1 MLRHKLPVASRVGRI
16 VTVLTALFGF
26 LAGLTLVVTHAAGQ
40 GGAST
45 VAQHQSSPSTRSFP
59 HFVGHRRHYHG
70 NPSLTQPSLWWH
82 QHASPSPSLSP
93 STSASSGSSS
103 PAPGS
108 SSVGG
113 SLPSPTSTQVMPQA
127 SVQPDG
133 PPGNWKLV
141 WSDEFN
147 GTSVDTSKWYV
158 WDNGTVRNGVPTY
171 ASNVS
176 ESGGSLN
183 LTLQSSTSGASVT
196 SSDQFGNNPAPSD
209 GFRMAV
215 GDAVEARIWFPAAAN
230 GEVANWPSIWFFGG
244 PDTSAPGEIDLFEG
258 LGGSATSN
266 YHPPSGSATI
276 NSYPAGSWAGS
287 WHIYTIVRNATSF
300 DAYVDGHLFLVQPTS
315 DDGSPMSIN
324 LVYGAGQ
331 NGPPVYPATMRV
343 DYVRAWS
350 PA

>member
-1 MLRHKLPVASRVGRI
+1 MLRPKSPVASRTGRL
-16 VTVLTALFGF
+16 VTVLTALFGLLVG
-26 LAGLTLVVTHAAGQ
+26 LALVVTHAAGQ

-45 VAQHQSSPSTRSFP
+45 VALSSRQFFGHGRHYHPRPWPSALRWHHHVSPSSSPSS
-59 HFVGHRRHYHG
+59 
-70 NPSLTQPSLWWH
+70 
-82 QHASPSPSLSP
+82 SLS
-93 STSASSGSSS
+93 SSAPPSSGSSS
-103 PAPGS
+103 SPAPSTSPVAS
-108 SSVGG
+108 SPPMPT
-113 SLPSPTSTQVMPQA
+113 PSPTSTQVTPSA

-147 GTSVDTSKWYV
+147 GTSLDTSKWYA
-158 WDNGTVRNGVPTY
+158 WNNGTVRNGVPMY

-183 LTLQSSTSGASVT
+183 LTLTSPSSGASVV
-196 SSDQFGNNPAPSD
+196 SSDEFGNNPAPSD

-215 GDAVEARIWFPAAAN
+215 GDVVEARILFPAVN

-244 PDTSAPGEIDLFEG
+244 PNTSAPGEIDLFEG

-266 YHPPSGSATI
+266 YHPPSGPATI

-287 WHIYTIVRNATSF
+287 WHTYTLVRNASSF
-300 DAYVDGHLFLVQPTS
+300 DVYVDGHHFLTQPTS
-315 DDGSPMSIN
+315 DDGSSMSVV

-331 NGPPVYPATMRV
+331 NGPALYPATMRV